1 MADPPPDQRP
11 EPNGT
16 RHISAEDARGGE
28 IILRKRWE
36 RPVFIAGLVAAIL
49 FGLVVSLSLWR

>member
-49 FGLVVSLSLWR
+49 FGLVVSLSLWG

>member
-1 MADPPPDQRP
+1 MTDPPPDQRP

-36 RPVFIAGLVAAIL
+36 RIVFIAGLVAAIL
-49 FGLVVSLSLWR
+49 FGLAVSLSLWR

>member
-1 MADPPPDQRP
+1 MADPAPGLPP
-11 EPNGT
+11 EPK
-16 RHISAEDARGGE
+16 RRQHISAEDARGGE

-36 RPVFIAGLVAAIL
+36 RIVFIAGLVAAIL